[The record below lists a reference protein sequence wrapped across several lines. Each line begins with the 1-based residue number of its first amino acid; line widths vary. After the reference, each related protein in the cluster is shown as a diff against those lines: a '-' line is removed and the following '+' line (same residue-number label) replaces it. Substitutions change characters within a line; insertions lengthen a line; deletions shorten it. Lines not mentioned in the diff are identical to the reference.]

1 MTDPVPDAQLLY
13 ADLQTAIELEWATLP
28 PYLYACWS
36 LVDPV
41 GPEARAIRRVIGEEM
56 LHLGMACNLLNALG
70 GEPRFGPDVA
80 PRYPAPAPGNL
91 DDGTLVLRLL
101 PWSIPALDLFIRI
114 EARAPTREE
123 VPRRLHS
130 HLRGGPASISQFY
143 GAIRDALGNVPEDGI
158 KPRRQLVM
166 GKPQS
171 GGKLIAVT
179 ALTHAERRAQAEAM
193 IDEIVVQGDAT
204 VLEGG
209 PPPTEPS
216 HLERFS
222 ELRRVVASHPPDTAC
237 LVTDPSL
244 QLHRYSSD
252 QLRLNHAFNS
262 AYSELVDG
270 LSAAFRM
277 EAPNLY
283 ASAGPAMLAM
293 ERRAAELRR
302 SGPVASGPTDTTEY
316 PGPTFCYVPAYEREA

>member
-1 MTDPVPDAQLLY
+1 MTDPVPDAQPLY
-13 ADLQTAIELEWATLP
+13 KDLQTAIELEWATLP

-101 PWSIPALDLFIRI
+101 PWSIPALDLFIQI
-114 EARAPTREE
+114 ESPAPTGEKG
-123 VPRRLHS
+123 PRLLHS
-130 HLRGGPASISQFY
+130 HLCHGPASISQFY
-143 GAIRDALGNVPEDGI
+143 EAIRRELGNVPEDGI
-158 KPRRQLVM
+158 TPRRQLFM
-166 GKPQS
+166 AKPQS
-171 GGKLIAVT
+171 GGQLIAVT
-179 ALTHAERRAQAEAM
+179 ALTHDERRAQAQD
-193 IDEIVVQGDAT
+193 IIREIVVQGDGT
-204 VLEGG
+204 CHGGG

-216 HLERFS
+216 HLERFL
-222 ELRRVVASHPPDTAC
+222 ELRRVFASRPPDTAS
-237 LVTDPSL
+237 LVEDPSH
-244 QLHRYSSD
+244 QLYRYSSD

-277 EAPNLY
+277 EVPNLY
-283 ASAGPAMLAM
+283 AAAGPAMLAM

-302 SGPVASGPTDTTEY
+302 SGPVAPGPTDTTEY